1 MKTLLN
7 GLWVFFGIG
16 GFLGFF
22 SAPIT
27 YYLGPEI
34 MTLSLYVGVASVA
47 VLALLTFLHIWVE
60 GAKTRPGVLS
70 AVFLGLAIAGGISLG
85 FGATSFATVAI
96 SIGAVGIIVTGV
108 LGDMLRPKA
117 VGHH

>member
-1 MKTLLN
+1 VKTFLN

-27 YYLGPEI
+27 YYLGPEF
-34 MTLSLYVGVASVA
+34 MNLSLYVGVGSVA
-47 VLALLTFLHIWVE
+47 VLAFMAFVRVWVE
-60 GAKTRPGVLS
+60 GARTRPGVLS
-70 AVFLGLAIAGGISLG
+70 AVFLGIALAGGISLG
-85 FGATSFATVAI
+85 FGAASFATVAI
-96 SIGAVGIIVTGV
+96 AVGVVGMLVTGV
-108 LGDMLRPKA
+108 LGDVLRPKA